1 MSEPLGVHLD
11 CGPEAAA
18 AARQAVATAD
28 GSLPSPVR
36 EDLLLLVTELVTNA
50 VRHAG
55 TGPEGSVELRVRMT
69 PGSVRVEVVDA
80 GTGFSHEVAAPSPDD
95 AGGWGLYLVDRIAD
109 DWGVVTSASGTR
121 VWFELGYAA

>member
-1 MSEPLGVHLD
+1 MSEPLGVRLD

-18 AARQAVATAD
+18 AARQAVVAAD
-28 GSLPSPVR
+28 GSLPLPVR

-55 TGPEGSVELRVRMT
+55 AGPEGSVDLTVRMS
-69 PGSVRVEVVDA
+69 PGSVRVEVEDA
-80 GTGFSHEVAAPSPDD
+80 GAGFSHEVAAPQAGD

-109 DWGVVTSASGTR
+109 DWGVVSMGSGTR
-121 VWFELGYAA
+121 VWFELSYSV